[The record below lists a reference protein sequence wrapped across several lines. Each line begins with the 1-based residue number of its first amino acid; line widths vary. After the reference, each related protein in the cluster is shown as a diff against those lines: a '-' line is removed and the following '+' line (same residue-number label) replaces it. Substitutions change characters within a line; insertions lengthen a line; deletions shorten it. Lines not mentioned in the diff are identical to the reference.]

1 MDLGTWKLVCF
12 VENCLE
18 TEDREWQGQ
27 TQSFTAILTSPDKR
41 LCLVR
46 FNAYPFEDQLQ
57 FASDWKVLGEIRSLS
72 EESIETDTIVLAKL
86 IEKGREYSVIVQ
98 YDGWLVALK
107 VMREISGNALLHR
120 IGLMENLSH
129 FHQSQVHQG

>member
-1 MDLGTWKLVCF
+1 M
-12 VENCLE
+12 
-18 TEDREWQGQ
+18 
-27 TQSFTAILTSPDKR
+27 
-41 LCLVR
+41 VR

-129 FHQSQVHQG
+129 FHQSQVHQGQN